1 VVSSSKPGGFDERG
15 EGEGVMTDRT
25 VAVVTGGSRG
35 IGSAIVRRL
44 ALLGHVVL
52 ILDLEPP
59 EAEVLNESF
68 DSGGAV
74 LFQECDVTDLEAVR
88 MAADSVASRGSI
100 EVLVNNAGWS
110 MNQRF
115 LESEPAAW
123 RRMIDINYTAVLNTC
138 HVFGSRLVDG
148 GAIVNVASDAA
159 RIGVPGQAVYAGAK
173 AAVIGF
179 SKSLA
184 VELARRGIRIN
195 VVCPG
200 TTLTP
205 LLQAE
210 FSEEDIAKRV
220 RLIPLRRLADPD
232 DLAKT
237 VEFLATQATHVT
249 GQVLSVNG
257 GAARVG

>member
-1 VVSSSKPGGFDERG
+1 VTVS
-15 EGEGVMTDRT
+15 VTVDRT

-35 IGSAIVRRL
+35 IGLAIVRRL
-44 ALLGHVVL
+44 AALGYVVL

-59 EAEVLNESF
+59 DAGALDESEFGGEVVF
-68 DSGGAV
+68 HK
-74 LFQECDVTDLEAVR
+74 CDVTDLDAVREAAEAVR
-88 MAADSVASRGSI
+88 SQGTTVGI
-100 EVLVNNAGWS
+100 VVNNAGWS
-110 MNQRF
+110 TNQRF
-115 LESEPAAW
+115 LDQDPEMW
-123 RRMIDINYTAVLNTC
+123 RRLTDINYTAVLNVC
-138 HVFGSRLVDG
+138 YVFGAVLVDG

-159 RIGVPGQAVYAGAK
+159 RIGVGGQAGMAGAK

-184 VELARRGIRIN
+184 VEFARRDIRVN
-195 VVCPG
+195 AVCPG

-205 LLQAE
+205 LLRAE

-220 RLIPLRRLADPD
+220 RIIPLGRLADPED
-232 DLAKT
+232 IAKT
-237 VEFLATQATHVT
+237 VVFLATQATHVT